1 MARNITKTFGSSQ
14 TIATVAY
21 MRDGQMVSEVMEFDG
36 RKSQKAAQV
45 AIRKLLNTTNFFIS
59 SLETVESEN
68 EQTYTLDADVFAANA
83 NNCQDGDV
91 YGREYVTST
100 VKATVYEVLSTN
112 GMETVVLSGTPA
124 TSRARNAIAEE
135 VGSDNFLITE
145 QRIVE
150 SRMYM
155 TRDKFCELAT
165 RVK

>member
-1 MARNITKTFGSSQ
+1 MARNITKTFGTAQ
-14 TIATVAY
+14 TVATVAY
-21 MRDGQMVSEVMEFDG
+21 IKDGQMVTETMQFDG

-45 AIRKLLNTTNFFIS
+45 AIRKMLNTTNFFIS

-68 EQTYTLDADVFAANA
+68 EETYTLDSDVFAANA
-83 NNCQDGDV
+83 EECADGGT

-100 VKATVYEVLSTN
+100 VKATIYGVLSAN
-112 GMETVVLSGTPA
+112 GMEQFILSGTPA
-124 TSRARNAIAEE
+124 TSRARNAIADS

-155 TRDKFCELAT
+155 TREKFVELAT